1 MYQKENRD
9 QLIIEG
15 FHMAFGGH
23 LSAQNRW
30 VKLAELMPWEHIEE
44 IYALSLSQET
54 GRYAIPARIAFGT
67 IFIKESEKLTDE
79 GTVAAIQENPY
90 MQYFLGLEEF
100 QTEALF
106 DASMM
111 THFRKRFPVEQVA
124 KINEFI
130 CTGVWPEE
138 MDPVDGNDHDGDT
151 QAPGGENSGK
161 GKKNRNTSKK
171 KQKSREQRRKIEGS
185 SFWMQRLPL
194 RISSIL
200 PTLTC

>member
-1 MYQKENRD
+1 M
-9 QLIIEG
+9 
-15 FHMAFGGH
+15 
-23 LSAQNRW
+23 
-30 VKLAELMPWEHIEE
+30 
-44 IYALSLSQET
+44 
-54 GRYAIPARIAFGT
+54 
-67 IFIKESEKLTDE
+67 TDE

-171 KQKSREQRRKIEGS
+171 KQKSREERRKIEGS

-194 RISSIL
+194 RILSIL